1 MGGRPPG
8 RLCPCPGAAEG
19 FCDNRLFGALLAL
32 LGTAIFA
39 ALYAGGAAVVIAITP
54 GARLDASF
62 LGFVNNS
69 AFWVPVLFYVVAA
82 VVVALLL
89 NRAAWWAH
97 VIGSAVV
104 ALVVYWGSAGLLTLL
119 TDVTQQT
126 PDQAA
131 TTFWSF
137 AASPILFIAA
147 ILAREVALWI
157 GLAISA
163 RGRKLRMRNAEAK
176 AAYDAE
182 QAEKK
187 AEMSER
193 RRRSDFAVALF
204 VTILR
209 AAVVFAVDGIIA
221 IVLDR
226 DPIQA
231 GTGTARRDRR
241 AAARRGRDLV
251 VGRHRA
257 GERFALVVGARLDRT
272 GLPLCWW

>member
-1 MGGRPPG
+1 MAETPGPEAPELAETQELAPEDRPEAARDGGRAPG
-8 RLCPCPGAAEG
+8 RLRPRPGAARR
-19 FCDNRLFGALLAL
+19 FCT
-32 LGTAIFA
+32 TACSAPCSPCSVPRSSA
-39 ALYAGGAAVVIAITP
+39 ALYAGGAAVIIAITP

-131 TTFWSF
+131 ATFWAF
-137 AASPILFIAA
+137 AGSPILFIAA
-147 ILAREVALWI
+147 ILAREVAMWV

-187 AEMSER
+187 AEYE
-193 RRRSDFAVALF
+193 
-204 VTILR
+204 R
-209 AAVVFAVDGIIA
+209 AATTV
-221 IVLDR
+221 
-226 DPIQA
+226 
-231 GTGTARRDRR
+231 
-241 AAARRGRDLV
+241 
-251 VGRHRA
+251 
-257 GERFALVVGARLDRT
+257 
-272 GLPLCWW
+272 